1 MPLVSVIVPVYGVE
15 AYLPKCVDSILSQ
28 SFSDFEL
35 ILVDDGS
42 PDNCGAICDEY
53 AARDSRVRVIH
64 KENGGVTVARN
75 VALDIA
81 AGKYVTFCDSDDSW
95 EAQLLEI
102 AVKPLLD
109 EGADCVLFGLNVCTD
124 EGISRTRSY
133 EAAQYE
139 FHTPQDTVNYLIHV
153 QLTAKHGWS
162 LCTHLFSKEII
173 DQFQIR
179 GCTTC
184 NNFAEDMGFVCRYM
198 LHSKKIVSISD
209 CLYNYYMRGSSM
221 MHRSEEIA
229 RLNDVN
235 EVSFYV
241 GQDFYRTFPSKDIRK
256 HFPIMHLLMVNGQVS
271 KLRELSK
278 HEQFPSEVSKLDK
291 LQWWKQNTNQLRHSY
306 SILKKHF
313 GAHSARRTVLYS
325 SYLKHGNWK
334 LYNLKSAIYYKF
346 YNAFKK

>member
-15 AYLPKCVDSILSQ
+15 AYLPKCIDSILAQ

-42 PDNCGAICDEY
+42 PDNCGAICDDY
-53 AARDSRVRVIH
+53 AAKDSRVRVIH

-75 VALDIA
+75 AALDIA
-81 AGKYVTFCDSDDSW
+81 GGKYIICCDSDDSW
-95 EAQLLEI
+95 EPNLLEI

-139 FHTPQDTVNYLIHV
+139 FRTPQETVDYLIHV

-198 LHSKKIVSISD
+198 LHSKKIVSIPD
-209 CLYNYYMRGSSM
+209 CLYNYYMRGNSM
-221 MHRSEEIA
+221 MHRSKDVA

-235 EVSFYV
+235 EASYYV
-241 GQDFYRTFPSKDIRK
+241 GQDFYRTFQSKDIRK
-256 HFPIMHLLMVNGQVS
+256 HFPIMHLQMVNDQVS
-271 KLRELSK
+271 KLRDLGQ
-278 HEQFPSEVSKLDK
+278 HAQFCAEVSKLDK
-291 LQWWKQNTNQLRHSY
+291 LQWWNQNTNQLRHSY
-306 SILKKHF
+306 KLLRKHF
-313 GAHSARRTVLYS
+313 GAHSAKRTVLYAA
-325 SYLKHGNWK
+325 YLKHGNWK
-334 LYNLKSAIYYKF
+334 WYNLESAIYYKF